1 MKRLMTVLKK
11 LTDFFNLQ
19 RSHSPQQKAWS
30 VACCNTTIPCC
41 PITTATKNFIGN
53 TKDDSAHAGS
63 FFLPEYKK
71 SHFILQKEFLTMKPL
86 TCNRPANFS
95 FAIKGNTTALIVPIG
110 NTAKHTNH
118 AALNI
123 QTASFFLT
131 TIMNRMR
138 KSLHKT
144 GIFGLAF
151 LIANLFLGGIA
162 FSQPVVVTNPASPW
176 TVPAGVASIK
186 VEVWGGGGGGG
197 GANGGWNTTRG
208 GGGGGGGA
216 YNVATFSVTPGH
228 TFNITIGNGGTP
240 GLGGFSPADGGQGG
254 TTTVSGIDGNVSATG
269 GNGGI
274 TGVGS
279 NGSGGT
285 GATGAH
291 NGGNG
296 GTSTGNGAG
305 GGGGAG
311 NNGNGTDGDNAATG
325 AGGAGNPNSAPYI
338 GGTGGAFRT
347 NDGAGNDGPALVPG
361 GGGGGGR
368 ATWFASH
375 NGATGGAGQVVITYT
390 VCPTISASATKND
403 VKCFNTSTGEIV
415 VSGSGGTSPYTF
427 SINNGTTYQ
436 ASGTFSN
443 LPAGTYKIR
452 VKDANGCESKP
463 VQ

>member
-1 MKRLMTVLKK
+1 
-11 LTDFFNLQ
+11 
-19 RSHSPQQKAWS
+19 
-30 VACCNTTIPCC
+30 
-41 PITTATKNFIGN
+41 
-53 TKDDSAHAGS
+53 
-63 FFLPEYKK
+63 
-71 SHFILQKEFLTMKPL
+71 MKPL
-86 TCNRPANFS
+86 TSNRPALVNCS
-95 FAIKGNTTALIVPIG
+95 HTASGPATALVVPIRT
-110 NTAKHTNH
+110 TAKHSNPI
-118 AALNI
+118 ALNI

-176 TVPAGVASIK
+176 TVPANVTSIK

-197 GANGGWNTTRG
+197 GARGSSWSTTYG

-240 GLGGFSPADGGQGG
+240 GVPGFTSTDGGPGG
-254 TTTVSGIDGNVSATG
+254 TTTVSGIDGTVSATG
-269 GNGGI
+269 GNGGS

-279 NGSGGT
+279 NGSGGS
-285 GATGAH
+285 GATGDH

-311 NNGNGTDGDNAATG
+311 NNGNGGDGDNAVTG
-325 AGGAGNPNSAPYI
+325 SGGAGNPNSAPYI

-368 ATWFASH
+368 ATGWFTSH

-390 VCPTISASATKND
+390 VCPTITASASKND
-403 VKCFNTSTGEIV
+403 VKCFATSTGEII

-436 ASGTFSN
+436 PSNTFSN
-443 LPAGTYKIR
+443 LPVGTYQIR
-452 VKDANGCESKP
+452 VRDANGCVSKS